1 MRIAITGA
9 TGLLGRNLLFEIIK
23 NNLNKLDDLTLF
35 VFSRPK
41 ESFSHSDRIKN
52 IINYDGIDY
61 IGRSP
66 SSDNTDLMR
75 PIVPISFDLA
85 VDNLSILED
94 DLAKL
99 DSKPIDYFFHIAAFT
114 DFRSGAAIESKLEE
128 INVKGTER
136 ICHLAKR
143 LKVKNFIYVGSAYA
157 CGNKTGLIEPDYID
171 LGNDFRNPYERSKLN
186 AEIYFRNFVNSNK
199 INYKVFRPSTICGR
213 LIEKPLG
220 RTSKYDVFYSW
231 IAFFVRQKMKHLK
244 RNEDIYSSPLEM
256 PIRLHFNPKGGL
268 NIVPVDYCAKVMYD
282 ICLNNEPDHS
292 YHLANTE
299 ITPNIIYGDYTFK
312 MLNISKYQ
320 YVLNEP
326 SDKNSYETLYY
337 RTVGKLFTP
346 YGVSDPIIFNVN
358 NLSNY
363 NRRSGISCPEVNK
376 DNFSILVEY
385 AKKDYFGLR
394 REKDEQELK

>member
-1 MRIAITGA
+1 
-9 TGLLGRNLLFEIIK
+9 
-23 NNLNKLDDLTLF
+23 
-35 VFSRPK
+35 
-41 ESFSHSDRIKN
+41 
-52 IINYDGIDY
+52 
-61 IGRSP
+61 
-66 SSDNTDLMR
+66 
-75 PIVPISFDLA
+75 
-85 VDNLSILED
+85 
-94 DLAKL
+94 
-99 DSKPIDYFFHIAAFT
+99 
-114 DFRSGAAIESKLEE
+114 
-128 INVKGTER
+128 
-136 ICHLAKR
+136 
-143 LKVKNFIYVGSAYA
+143 
-157 CGNKTGLIEPDYID
+157 
-171 LGNDFRNPYERSKLN
+171 
-186 AEIYFRNFVNSNK
+186 
-199 INYKVFRPSTICGR
+199 
-213 LIEKPLG
+213 
-220 RTSKYDVFYSW
+220 
-231 IAFFVRQKMKHLK
+231 
-244 RNEDIYSSPLEM
+244 
-256 PIRLHFNPKGGL
+256 
-268 NIVPVDYCAKVMYD
+268 MYD